1 MNSKSPY
8 LLKSLFTI
16 LYFSTNQAIA
26 ADSEDIFSKSLVE
39 LANTPIAIATGTPKT
54 VFQSAAVTSIVTAE
68 QIKSMGAT
76 ELHEVLETVPGIHA
90 SLQSSTFD
98 YSYSLRGIRNAT
110 NSEMLMMIN
119 GTRFNTPFRGNTIS
133 HFELPLEA
141 IARIEVIRGPGSALY
156 GADAF
161 AGVINIITKKA
172 KDINGTRL
180 GVRAGDANTQSG
192 WGQHS
197 AEWAGWDIATSLQ
210 YQHTDGDP
218 DRIIH
223 ADLQTTRDRTF
234 GTNASLAPDKYQGRY
249 STIDAHLNLQ
259 RKHWDIDFW
268 SFSAMNTGT
277 RAGAGAVIDPN
288 GYTDSQQYVGDIRF
302 STEDWLKELEL
313 TAHLSYLYAGF
324 DTELQLFAN
333 NARLPIASDGNF
345 SSSTSLPRTLFP
357 NGVRT
362 DLGRIEQVPAME
374 LGAIYKG
381 WDKHLLRLST
391 AYRYEQIVTKEG
403 KNYGSGVVNGASP
416 PSIITGA
423 LTDVTR
429 TPYVYLAN
437 INRSIFSAVL
447 QDEWQFAD
455 NWQLTAGLRY
465 DNYSD
470 FGSTFN
476 PRAALVWD
484 INKQLTTKL
493 LYGKA
498 FRAPSFSEQGNQ
510 NNPVLLGNKDLK
522 PETIN
527 TIEWAID
534 YRPISTLRTALN
546 VYYYEIKNLIAAV
559 PDVGKPSATF
569 QNSGK
574 QDGYGGEFEWDW
586 QASDQWTIKGNYA
599 WQHAI
604 NEQTQN
610 RVSYVPEHHVYA
622 AVAWQFL
629 PQWQLQPQINWVGGR
644 IPATGDTRPLGDYQ
658 TIDLTLRGKKLFDHL
673 NVSASVRNLLDA
685 RNNFEFATTSLPPT
699 QNIPMSSRLFYLEAS
714 VNF

>member
-1 MNSKSPY
+1 MNIKCAY
-8 LLKSLFTI
+8 LIRHLVTVVCFPVT
-16 LYFSTNQAIA
+16 QAIA
-26 ADSEDIFSKSLVE
+26 ADIDPFNMSPAE
-39 LANTPIAIATGTPKT
+39 LAQTSIATGTPKT

-90 SLQSSTFD
+90 SLQSSTYD

-110 NSEMLMMIN
+110 NSELLMMVN
-119 GTRFNTPFRGNTIS
+119 GTRINTPFRGNTLS

-141 IARIEVIRGPGSALY
+141 IARVEVIRGPGSALY

-172 KDINGTRL
+172 KDINGTKL

-197 AEWAGWDIATSLQ
+197 AQWAGWDIATSLQ

-218 DRIIH
+218 DRIIK
-223 ADLQTTRDRTF
+223 ADFQTAKDKAF
-234 GTNASLAPDKYQGRY
+234 GTNASHAPSSYQGRY
-249 STIDAHLNLQ
+249 ESIDAHLNLQ

-268 SFSAMNTGT
+268 SFSALNTGT
-277 RAGAGAVIDPN
+277 RAGAGTVLEPN
-288 GYTDSQQYVGDIRF
+288 SYTNSQQYLGDVHF
-302 STEDWLKELEL
+302 STEDWLKDLEL

-324 DTELQLFAN
+324 DTQLQLFAD
-333 NARLPIASDGNF
+333 NAQLPIAADGNI
-345 SSSTSLPRTLFP
+345 SSSLNPNLPRTLFP
-357 NGVRT
+357 AGVRT
-362 DLGRIEQVPAME
+362 DLGRIEQVPSME

-381 WDKHLLRLST
+381 WDNHSLRFST
-391 AYRYEQIVTKEG
+391 AYRYEQINTKEG
-403 KNYGSGVVNGASP
+403 KNYGSGVVNGTSP
-416 PSIITGA
+416 PPIISGA
-423 LTDVTR
+423 LTDVTN

-437 INRSIFSAVL
+437 INRSIFSGVL

-510 NNPVLLGNKDLK
+510 NNPVLLGNKNLK

-527 TIEWAID
+527 TFEWAID
-534 YRPISTLRTALN
+534 YRPVKSLRTAVN
-546 VYYYEIKNLIAAV
+546 VYYYQIQDLIAAV

-569 QNSGK
+569 QNSGNQK
-574 QDGYGGEFEWDW
+574 GYGGEFEWNW
-586 QASDQWTIKGNYA
+586 QASEQWSVIGNYA
-599 WQHAI
+599 WQRAT
-604 NEQTQN
+604 NEQTHT
-610 RVSYVPEHHVYA
+610 RVTYVPEHHIYT
-622 AVAWQFL
+622 AVSWQFL

-644 IPATGDTRPLGDYQ
+644 IPALTDNRPLKDYE
-658 TIDLTLRGKKLFDHL
+658 TVDLTLRGKKLFDHL

-685 RNNFEFATTSLPPT
+685 KNNLESVGSPASLP
-699 QNIPMSSRLFYLEAS
+699 QNIPMSGRLFYLETS
-714 VNF
+714 VSF

>member
-1 MNSKSPY
+1 
-8 LLKSLFTI
+8 
-16 LYFSTNQAIA
+16 
-26 ADSEDIFSKSLVE
+26 
-39 LANTPIAIATGTPKT
+39 
-54 VFQSAAVTSIVTAE
+54 
-68 QIKSMGAT
+68 
-76 ELHEVLETVPGIHA
+76 
-90 SLQSSTFD
+90 
-98 YSYSLRGIRNAT
+98 
-110 NSEMLMMIN
+110 
-119 GTRFNTPFRGNTIS
+119 
-133 HFELPLEA
+133 
-141 IARIEVIRGPGSALY
+141 
-156 GADAF
+156 
-161 AGVINIITKKA
+161 
-172 KDINGTRL
+172 
-180 GVRAGDANTQSG
+180 
-192 WGQHS
+192 
-197 AEWAGWDIATSLQ
+197 
-210 YQHTDGDP
+210 
-218 DRIIH
+218 
-223 ADLQTTRDRTF
+223 
-234 GTNASLAPDKYQGRY
+234 
-249 STIDAHLNLQ
+249 
-259 RKHWDIDFW
+259 
-268 SFSAMNTGT
+268 
-277 RAGAGAVIDPN
+277 
-288 GYTDSQQYVGDIRF
+288 
-302 STEDWLKELEL
+302 
-313 TAHLSYLYAGF
+313 
-324 DTELQLFAN
+324 
-333 NARLPIASDGNF
+333 
-345 SSSTSLPRTLFP
+345 
-357 NGVRT
+357 
-362 DLGRIEQVPAME
+362 
-374 LGAIYKG
+374 
-381 WDKHLLRLST
+381 
-391 AYRYEQIVTKEG
+391 
-403 KNYGSGVVNGASP
+403 
-416 PSIITGA
+416 

-437 INRSIFSAVL
+437 IHRSIFSGVL

-455 NWQLTAGLRY
+455 NWQLTAGIRY

-546 VYYYEIKNLIAAV
+546 IYYYEIKNLIAAV
-559 PDVGKPSATF
+559 PDAGKPSATF

-610 RVSYVPEHHVYA
+610 RVTYVPEHHVYA

-644 IPATGDTRPLGDYQ
+644 IPAAGDTRPLGDYQ
-658 TIDLTLRGKKLFDHL
+658 TIDITLRGKKLFDHL

-685 RNNFEFATTSLPPT
+685 RNNFEFATTSLPLT
-699 QNIPMSSRLFYLEAS
+699 QNIPMTSRLFYLEAS